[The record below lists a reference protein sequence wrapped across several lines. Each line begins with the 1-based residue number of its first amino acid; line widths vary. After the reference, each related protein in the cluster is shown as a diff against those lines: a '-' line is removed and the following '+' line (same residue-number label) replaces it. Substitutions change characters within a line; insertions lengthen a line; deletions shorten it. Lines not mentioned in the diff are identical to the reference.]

1 MESTFHE
8 AFDILTFQTTPNP
21 HKIANNFSTMVS
33 QFSLSL
39 SLFAY
44 LYFYLFLCLSMSI
57 SMSISISIYLSI
69 SHHLTFQY
77 IGIQLTMRS

>member
-44 LYFYLFLCLSMSI
+44 LYFYLSLCL